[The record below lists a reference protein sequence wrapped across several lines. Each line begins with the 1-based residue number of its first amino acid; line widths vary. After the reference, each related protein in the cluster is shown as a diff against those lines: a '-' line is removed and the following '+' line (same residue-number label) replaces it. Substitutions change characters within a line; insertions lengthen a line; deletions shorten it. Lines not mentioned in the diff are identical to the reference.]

1 MARRR
6 KGRAVHG
13 WVVVDKPSGPTSTR
27 AVGIVRRVFDARKV
41 GHGGTLDP
49 MASGLLPIALGEA
62 TKTVSFVMDGE
73 KTYRFTARWGQA
85 TETDDTEGAVIAE
98 SEHRPEEA
106 DITAILP
113 RFTGEL
119 EQVPPVFSAIK
130 VGGRRAYDLA
140 RAGADF
146 ELEARPVTISH
157 LELIEQP
164 DRDHATFEA
173 RCGKGAY
180 MRALARDLGA
190 ALGTCAHIVA
200 LRRTQVGPFAMA
212 DAISLESLESLGH
225 SAAAFEHLLPVR
237 AALDDIP
244 VLSLTEFEANRL
256 RCGQAVSLLARANRE
271 RIQDLTK
278 GAIVCAMSA
287 DTPVALARYEGG
299 EIRPVRVLNL

>member
-1 MARRR
+1 
-6 KGRAVHG
+6 
-13 WVVVDKPSGPTSTR
+13 
-27 AVGIVRRVFDARKV
+27 
-41 GHGGTLDP
+41 
-49 MASGLLPIALGEA
+49 
-62 TKTVSFVMDGE
+62 
-73 KTYRFTARWGQA
+73 
-85 TETDDTEGAVIAE
+85 
-98 SEHRPEEA
+98 
-106 DITAILP
+106 
-113 RFTGEL
+113 
-119 EQVPPVFSAIK
+119 
-130 VGGRRAYDLA
+130 
-140 RAGADF
+140 
-146 ELEARPVTISH
+146 
-157 LELIEQP
+157 
-164 DRDHATFEA
+164 
-173 RCGKGAY
+173 

>member
-1 MARRR
+1 VARRR

-13 WVVVDKPSGPTSTR
+13 WVVVDKPSGPTSTQ

-98 SEHRPEEA
+98 REHRPEEA
-106 DITAILP
+106 DIRAILP

-119 EQVPPVFSAIK
+119 EQVPPAYSAIK
-130 VGGRRAYDLA
+130 VGGQRAYDLA
-140 RAGADF
+140 RARSEF
-146 ELEARPVTISH
+146 ELEARRVTISH
-157 LELIEQP
+157 LELIERP
-164 DRDHATFEA
+164 DRDHASFEA

-200 LRRTQVGPFAMA
+200 LRRTQVGPFTMA

-244 VLSLTEFEANRL
+244 ALSLTDIEANRL

-271 RIQDLTK
+271 RIRDLTK

-287 DTPVALARYEGG
+287 DTPVALARYEAG

>member
-1 MARRR
+1 
-6 KGRAVHG
+6 
-13 WVVVDKPSGPTSTR
+13 VVVDKPSGPTSTQ

-49 MASGLLPIALGEA
+49 MACGLLPIALGEA

-73 KTYRFTARWGQA
+73 KTYRFTTRWGQA

-106 DITAILP
+106 DIRAILP

-119 EQVPPVFSAIK
+119 EQVPPAFSAIK
-130 VGGRRAYDLA
+130 VGGQRAYDLA
-140 RAGADF
+140 RARTEF
-146 ELEARPVTISH
+146 ELEARQITVSH
-157 LELIEQP
+157 LELIERP

-180 MRALARDLGA
+180 MRALARDLGT

-200 LRRTQVGPFAMA
+200 LRRTQVGPFALA

-244 VLSLTEFEANRL
+244 ALSLTEFEANRL

-271 RIQDLTK
+271 RIRDLTK